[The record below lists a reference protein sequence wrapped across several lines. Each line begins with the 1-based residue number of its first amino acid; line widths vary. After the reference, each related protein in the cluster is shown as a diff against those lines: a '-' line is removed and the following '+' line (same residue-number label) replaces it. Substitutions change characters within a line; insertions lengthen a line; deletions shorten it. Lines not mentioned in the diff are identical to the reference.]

1 VKKTSIAK
9 DNDLQHM
16 IEHAKKLQN
25 NMENQFDE
33 LRKESK
39 ESEMNKL
46 NILEDRYN
54 MQIRR

>member
-1 VKKTSIAK
+1 
-9 DNDLQHM
+9 M

>member
-1 VKKTSIAK
+1 MKKTAITK

-25 NMENQFDE
+25 NMETQFEE
-33 LRKESK
+33 LQMKSK